1 MKKIIS
7 LRLGQ
12 GNFQS
17 GFSQILL
24 KLYAGEELLEEIDT
38 GSLPP
43 NEEIEKTYQKWQCLY
58 EAFIGTGG
66 GFLDGDFDSASIGF
80 KPRILEFAEDN
91 IERGSQ
97 ESAAELTAYM
107 IEIINQWLNS
117 SEFQLIDQALRT
129 NINTKDEVVL
139 VIQTDNDILRKLPWH
154 EWNFFKKYTKAEVV
168 LSAPKFSLKLKHK
181 SLTAG
186 KVRILAIIGDCTNID
201 PEIDLN
207 TLRNNREVELEIVS
221 QPSRK
226 QICDR
231 LREKSGWD
239 ILFYAGHSKSN
250 AQKGWISINAKTKLE
265 ISELNSALEV
275 AIENGLQLAIFNS
288 CQGLGLVP
296 QLEELGIPQIIVMRE
311 QVQNQVAQE
320 FLAEFIA
327 SFSSGK
333 SFYLAIREARSRLKD
348 IEDKYYCASW
358 LPVVCQHWSVKPP
371 TWEELRDPPLAY
383 TSNLLFRKGGVILS
397 GLLLAMVVIGV
408 RSFGLLQSLEFQA
421 FDWLM
426 RMRPNEGVDSRL
438 LIVEATEKDIN
449 RLGYPIS
456 DGKLAETIERIK
468 QYKPSII
475 GLLIFR
481 DRPVEPGHQK
491 LLNLLQ
497 NDDRLI
503 ALCSIKLTDDN
514 PNQPGISSHSR
525 VPESRLGFSNIEL
538 DNGVVRR
545 HLLFINPD
553 LNNPCPTSFS
563 FSFQLASKYL
573 NSKGIKPEEIDSDRI
588 KIGETIIQRLQSN
601 TGAYHQLDNRGFQL
615 LLNYRNSEKIAATVS
630 FNDVLENKF
639 NPELIKE
646 RIVIIGVVA
655 PISNPTDYFSTPYSK
670 GVLPQMSGV
679 DIQAQMTSQ
688 ILSAVLDKRP
698 LLWSLSETAE
708 GFWIVIWS
716 LTGSGIAIIFLRNIN
731 SFLLFLY
738 TVICIS
744 ILSLICFVFLLQG
757 TWIPL
762 VSSAIS
768 LSISSLSGWLLIKH
782 WSQILTL
789 KILQSRNNT

>member
-7 LRLGQ
+7 LRLGE
-12 GNFQS
+12 GNFKS
-17 GFSQILL
+17 GFYQILL

-43 NEEIEKTYQKWQCLY
+43 NQEIEKTYQKWQCLY
-58 EAFIGTGG
+58 EAFIGNRG
-66 GFLDGDFDSASIGF
+66 GFFDGDFDSTGIGF

-97 ESAAELTAYM
+97 ESATEVTAYM

-117 SEFQLIDQALRT
+117 PEFQSIDQALRT

-168 LSAPKFSLKLKHK
+168 LSAPKFSLKLKKK
-181 SLTAG
+181 SLSAG

-201 PEIDLN
+201 PEADLN

-333 SFYLAIREARSRLKD
+333 SFYLAIREARGRLKD

-371 TWEELRDPPLAY
+371 TWEELRDPPLP
-383 TSNLLFRKGGVILS
+383 SPPNLLFRKGGVILS
-397 GLLLAMVVIGV
+397 GLLVAMIVIGV

-468 QYKPSII
+468 QYKPSTI

-481 DRPVEPGHQK
+481 DRPRNPGHQK

-497 NDDRLI
+497 NDDYLI
-503 ALCSIKLTDDN
+503 TLCSIKLTDDD
-514 PNQPGISSHSR
+514 PNKPGISSPPR

-545 HLLFINPD
+545 HLLFMNPD
-553 LNNPCPTSFS
+553 LNNPCPTRFS

-588 KIGETIIQRLQSN
+588 KIGETIIDRLKPDS
-601 TGAYHQLDNRGFQL
+601 GAYHQLDNRGFQL
-615 LLNYRNSEKIAATVS
+615 LLNYRTSDKIANTVS
-630 FNDVLENKF
+630 LTDVLENKLD
-639 NPELIKE
+639 PELIKG

-698 LLWSLSETAE
+698 LLWSWSEIGE

-716 LTGSGIAIIFLRNIN
+716 LTGSGIAIASLNHRN

-738 TVICIS
+738 TGMCIF

-762 VSSAIS
+762 VPSAIS
-768 LSISSLSGWLLIKH
+768 LSISSLNGWLLLKH
-782 WSQILTL
+782 WSQILNL
-789 KILQSRNNT
+789 KILQIKNNT

>member
-7 LRLGQ
+7 LRLGE
-12 GNFQS
+12 GNFKS

-24 KLYAGEELLEEIDT
+24 KLYAEEELLEEIDT

-43 NEEIEKTYQKWQCLY
+43 NQEIEKTYQKWQCLY
-58 EAFIGTGG
+58 EAFIGNRG
-66 GFLDGDFDSASIGF
+66 GFFDGDFDSTSIGF

-97 ESAAELTAYM
+97 ESATELTAYM

-117 SEFQLIDQALRT
+117 PEFQSIDQALRT

-168 LSAPKFSLKLKHK
+168 LSAPKFSLKLKEK

-201 PEIDLN
+201 PEADLN
-207 TLRNNREVELEIVS
+207 TLRNNREVELEIIS

-371 TWEELRDPPLAY
+371 TWEELRDPPL
-383 TSNLLFRKGGVILS
+383 SSPPNLLFRQGGVILS
-397 GLLLAMVVIGV
+397 GLLVAMMVIGI

-426 RMRPNEGVDSRL
+426 RMRPHEGVDSRL

-456 DGKLAETIERIK
+456 DGKLAEAIERIK
-468 QYKPSII
+468 QYKPSTI

-481 DRPVEPGHQK
+481 DRPRNPGHQK

-514 PNQPGISSHSR
+514 PNQPGISSHTR
-525 VPESRLGFSNIEL
+525 VRESRLGFSNIEL

-545 HLLFINPD
+545 HLLFMNPD
-553 LNNPCPTSFS
+553 LNNPCPTRFS

-601 TGAYHQLDNRGFQL
+601 TGAYNQLDNRGFQL
-615 LLNYRNSEKIAATVS
+615 LLNYRNSKNIANTVS
-630 FNDVLENKF
+630 FTDVLENKF
-639 NPELIKE
+639 NPELVKE

-698 LLWSLSETAE
+698 LLWSWSEIGE

-716 LTGSGIAIIFLRNIN
+716 LTGSGTAIVFLSNPN

-738 TVICIS
+738 TGTCIF

-757 TWIPL
+757 GWIPL
-762 VSSAIS
+762 LPAAISFAVSSFA
-768 LSISSLSGWLLIKH
+768 GRFLLKH
-782 WSQILTL
+782 WDRIPSL
-789 KILQSRNNT
+789 KFLQSRNNT